1 MRVLLIFIVSVL
13 LVVAGG
19 GGWLIYRD
27 DPFGV
32 FGHHLRAPAAV
43 PAPEFVGMTGVG
55 VPMIRH
61 GVVYRYLMLDLVLE
75 LVPGADDEEVSN
87 GIERLRPVL
96 TGAAQHVSTTADRLG
111 REPTLDEIKVGLT
124 DAANDWFGREVV
136 ADVLIQRTSDVA
148 AQKIN

>member
-19 GGWLIYRD
+19 GGWLIYRG
-27 DPFGV
+27 DPFGI
-32 FGHHLRAPAAV
+32 FDRHLRGSATTPV
-43 PAPEFVGMTGVG
+43 PIFVGLTGVG

-75 LVPGADDEEVSN
+75 LVPGADEDEVSA

-96 TGAAQHVSTTADRLG
+96 TGAAQQISTTADRLG
-111 REPTLDEIKVGLT
+111 REPTLDEIKIGLA
-124 DAANDWFGREVV
+124 DAANDWFRREIV
-136 ADVLIQRTSDVA
+136 ADVLIQRTSNVA